1 MRAALRPGTLD
12 DPEVIVQRVPLEPTT
27 RVQAQQAAHQDARAG
42 AGHRGRVR
50 SVRVRRAGF
59 PYRDLQFASTSA
71 ELDRAG
77 VGASPEIPA
86 RRPISATC
94 SREVPMQCRE
104 VADADAVDVINA
116 RTMPLEDDAE
126 RSETRSE
133 LRGAIGSTQWRNVRG
148 VG

>member
-1 MRAALRPGTLD
+1 
-12 DPEVIVQRVPLEPTT
+12 
-27 RVQAQQAAHQDARAG
+27 
-42 AGHRGRVR
+42 
-50 SVRVRRAGF
+50 
-59 PYRDLQFASTSA
+59 
-71 ELDRAG
+71 
-77 VGASPEIPA
+77 
-86 RRPISATC
+86 
-94 SREVPMQCRE
+94 MQCRE